1 MYQFTRNHNSRKHK
15 NKLKTKYNTEYSA
28 TCRQYIPCAD
38 ARGHSRFEQRKIGPC
53 LSQSLACPCCRCETS
68 GRHHSWWSA
77 PDTERLWSH
86 MHKLSSPR
94 RWEERVNTKKNGQ
107 ADKKRSWAHGAA
119 NILLFIHSQQIYC
132 WLSLKS
138 ASRWVPWTLLSSSL
152 SSSSPVSCRH
162 TSSPLLWPGKHTPE
176 RNIKISIITIFQII
190 IIVTV

>member
-94 RWEERVNTKKNGQ
+94 RWEERVNTKKRTGRQEKVVSARCCKYSSFHSLTTN
-107 ADKKRSWAHGAA
+107 
-119 NILLFIHSQQIYC
+119 LLLTFSKISF
-132 WLSLKS
+132 
-138 ASRWVPWTLLSSSL
+138 SL
-152 SSSSPVSCRH
+152 SAMDSPFLFFILFFSSFLQAYIFPVALTWQAH
-162 TSSPLLWPGKHTPE
+162 TWE
-176 RNIKISIITIFQII
+176 EY
-190 IIVTV
+190 